1 MTIFGVQLCHVRIIN
16 IRDRYIPIRELN
28 KAILQIL
35 ESSCDNHSIDGFCG
49 FKSLKLHQRLT
60 VVKQQHYEPTDGV
73 NKNNSSLQMRDLYS
87 VLKSVAIVG
96 VALGAAAL
104 VYYSTR
110 DEPEVL
116 LND

>member
-1 MTIFGVQLCHVRIIN
+1 
-16 IRDRYIPIRELN
+16 
-28 KAILQIL
+28 
-35 ESSCDNHSIDGFCG
+35 
-49 FKSLKLHQRLT
+49 
-60 VVKQQHYEPTDGV
+60 
-73 NKNNSSLQMRDLYS
+73 MRDLYS

>member
-1 MTIFGVQLCHVRIIN
+1 
-16 IRDRYIPIRELN
+16 
-28 KAILQIL
+28 
-35 ESSCDNHSIDGFCG
+35 
-49 FKSLKLHQRLT
+49 
-60 VVKQQHYEPTDGV
+60 
-73 NKNNSSLQMRDLYS
+73 MRDLYS

-116 LND
+116 LNDWNWFPLGRRGQETYFYGRREEAWRRKAELLYSLIIDI